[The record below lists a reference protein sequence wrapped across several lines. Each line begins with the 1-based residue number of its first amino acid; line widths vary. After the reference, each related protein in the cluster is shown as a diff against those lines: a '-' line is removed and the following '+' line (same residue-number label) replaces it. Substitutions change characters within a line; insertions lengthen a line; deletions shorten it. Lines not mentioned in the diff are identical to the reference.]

1 MATQLNL
8 EEQEQLD
15 ELKAFW
21 SRWGNLITWS
31 VTLVLVAF
39 AAYNGWNWWQG
50 QQAAKA
56 SVMFDEIDRAV
67 TDGDAAKSAKVF
79 ADLRE
84 RYPRT
89 LAAQQAGLLD
99 AKLQA
104 SKAKPDAAIASL
116 NWVAEHG
123 DDNHAALARL
133 RLASVY
139 LDKKAYADALK
150 ALDAVTLPAYAA
162 LANARRGDVLFA
174 QGQRDAAGAA
184 WRKAWDALT
193 EADPLRR
200 LVEAQL
206 DSVGAAPPAP
216 ASAAS
221 AAAAA

>member
-1 MATQLNL
+1 MATHLDL

-15 ELKAFW
+15 ELRAFW
-21 SRWGNLITWS
+21 KRWGNLITWG
-31 VTLVLVAF
+31 VTLVLVGF

-67 TDGDAAKSAKVF
+67 TAGDAVKSAKVF

-99 AKLQA
+99 AKLQVG
-104 SKAKPDAAIASL
+104 KAKPDAAIASL
-116 NWVAEHG
+116 TWVAEHG

-139 LDKKAYADALK
+139 LDKKAYAEALK
-150 ALDAVTLPAYAA
+150 ALDAITLPAYAA
-162 LANARRGDVLFA
+162 LASARRGDVLFA
-174 QGQRDAAGAA
+174 QGQRDAAAAA
-184 WRKAWDALT
+184 WRKAWDAMT

-200 LVEAQL
+200 LLQAQL
-206 DSVGAAPPAP
+206 DSIGAAPP

-221 AAAAA
+221 AAAPAA